1 MSDSVPE
8 QMPHEPVLCRYHAT
22 DRDEVFDF
30 IREVFP
36 AEVAVRLTKQW
47 RWRYELNPFTPSD
60 GPPVVFI
67 RNGREIIGLVAGFRL
82 RMWMGGIECVG
93 EGRGT
98 WVVHPKYRG
107 QNLWRPLIAHASS
120 APIQIGW
127 SRLPPRV
134 QRGINWLSNPV
145 RPLIRV
151 LDAGALLAHFIFR
164 RRFASI
170 PIRTRTTATIPS
182 PLRGASRPLESAVI
196 RLEAFDDRAD
206 VLWER
211 ARRSNSAMVIRDY
224 RYLNWRFCERPDATY
239 ILYGIERASELEG
252 FLVARA
258 TTYRGLR
265 WGYLVDF
272 LAPENSTNVLSTLIG
287 QAIGELH
294 QLGVVAVSCYTTD
307 KAARA
312 ALFRNS
318 FFPAP
323 QPKPIRFVHFLQGS
337 RTDLEEFA
345 TLKTWYL
352 TMGDGDLE
360 MAH

>member
-1 MSDSVPE
+1 ML
-8 QMPHEPVLCRYHAT
+8 HEPVLCRYHAS
-22 DRDEVFDF
+22 DRDKVFEF

-36 AEVAVRLTKQW
+36 AEVAVRLTTQW
-47 RWRYELNPFTPSD
+47 RWRYESNPFTPPD
-60 GPPVVFI
+60 GPPVALI
-67 RNGREIIGLVAGFRL
+67 RNGGEIIGLVAGFRL

-107 QNLWRPLIAHASS
+107 RNLWRPLIASASS

-134 QRGINWLSNPV
+134 QRGIDWFSNPV

-151 LDAGALLAHFIFR
+151 LDGGAFLAEVVFR
-164 RRFASI
+164 RHLAS
-170 PIRTRTTATIPS
+170 TGARTTATVRSPFDAPHAPS
-182 PLRGASRPLESAVI
+182 QCAVI
-196 RLEAFDDRAD
+196 RLDGFDDRAD
-206 VLWER
+206 ALWER
-211 ARRSNSAMVIRDY
+211 ARRNNCAMIIRDH
-224 RYLNWRFCERPDATY
+224 RYLNWRFCERPDTTY
-239 ILYGIERASELEG
+239 RLYGIERGSELEG

-258 TTYRGLR
+258 TTFRGMR

-272 LAPENSTNVLSTLIG
+272 LAPLNSSNVLSTLIG
-287 QAIGELH
+287 QAISELH
-294 QLGVVAVSCYTTD
+294 QQGVVAVSCYTTD

-318 FFPAP
+318 FFPVP
-323 QPKPIRFVHFLQGS
+323 QRKPIRFVHFLEGS
-337 RTDLEEFA
+337 RTHLAKFA
-345 TLKTWYL
+345 KLKKWYL

-360 MAH
+360 MTP